1 MAEALNRKKNVRD
14 RHRSSGTRTIA
25 QIYEVIES
33 TTRAGSDLT
42 RLTECKLALEE
53 KLTTVKQ
60 LDAEILDLVQEDELE
75 SEIEQADVFAE
86 RVQRAI
92 IDANNAI
99 GVREVPATLPT
110 VSGVRTSD
118 TLHSSPPTPVVSTHS
133 TKVKLPK
140 LSLKKFNG
148 DLTKWS
154 TFWDC
159 FESSVHGNSELS
171 DVDKFNYL
179 TRCWKVLLAAEAVS
193 GLKLIAVNYSEA
205 IVILKK
211 RFGNKQQIITKH
223 MEMLLHIEPVMSQYN
238 IKGLQHLY
246 DLVASQV
253 RGLQGLGVPA
263 ESFGSLLSS
272 VLMNKLPQDLRLIIS
287 REVKGDDWDL
297 NELMKIIEGEVEAR
311 ERALNSTRQA
321 SRSLNKDVPT
331 ATTLISSHT
340 NILKCSY
347 CRQPHSSST
356 CQMVTDPAERKQI
369 LKKKGRCFIC
379 LRKFHTSHECRSSL
393 KCSSCRGRHHVS
405 ICPGRSA
412 QNPTMNVPHLL
423 VQRPLQVPTIYHL
436 IITRQYLS
444 HEYLLATLTQLH
456 CTVTVL
462 KSQYYFKQPKHTFSR
477 SHPLKQC

>member
-1 MAEALNRKKNVRD
+1 M
-14 RHRSSGTRTIA
+14 
-25 QIYEVIES
+25 
-33 TTRAGSDLT
+33 
-42 RLTECKLALEE
+42 
-53 KLTTVKQ
+53 KQ

-75 SEIEQADVFAE
+75 LEIEQADVFAE

-99 GVREVPATLPT
+99 DVREVPATLPT

-118 TLHSSPPTPVVSTHS
+118 TLHSLPPPPVISTHS

-171 DVDKFNYL
+171 DVDKLNYL
-179 TRCWKVLLAAEAVS
+179 NSLLEGTAAEAVS
-193 GLKLIAVNYSEA
+193 GLKLTAVNYSEA
-205 IVILKK
+205 IAILKK

-223 MEMLLHIEPVMSQYN
+223 MEILLHIEPVTSQYN
-238 IKGLQHLY
+238 IKGLRHLY
-246 DLVASQV
+246 DLVESQV
-253 RGLQGLGVPA
+253 RGLQALGVPA

-272 VLMNKLPQDLRLIIS
+272 VLMNKLPQDLRLIVS

-311 ERALNSTRQA
+311 ERALNSTSRA

-331 ATTLISSHT
+331 ASTLVSSHT
-340 NILKCSY
+340 IILKCSY

-356 CQMVTDPAERKQI
+356 CQTVIDPAERKHI
-369 LKKKGRCFIC
+369 LKKTGRCFIC
-379 LRKFHTSHECRSSL
+379 LRKFYTTREC
-393 KCSSCRGRHHVS
+393 
-405 ICPGRSA
+405 
-412 QNPTMNVPHLL
+412 
-423 VQRPLQVPTIYHL
+423 
-436 IITRQYLS
+436 
-444 HEYLLATLTQLH
+444 
-456 CTVTVL
+456 
-462 KSQYYFKQPKHTFSR
+462 
-477 SHPLKQC
+477 